1 MESQESKIFNY
12 SKQAKKVAFICM
24 GLGVLGI
31 VLSIVLPDMSA
42 NHYSRFWSNLLL
54 NTYYFAG
61 IAITGLFFLAAH
73 QLGYGGW
80 HVLFKRVPLAMSR
93 YLFVIFGLVVLIT
106 AGLLLDWHNLYGHWA
121 HPHEVAYAD
130 TGMAEADR
138 IVVSKSPFLNLSL
151 IHI

>member
-1 MESQESKIFNY
+1 MESHESKIFNY
-12 SKQAKKVAFICM
+12 PKQAKKIAFICM
-24 GLGVLGI
+24 GIGVLGI

-80 HVLFKRVPLAMSR
+80 HVLFNVFRWR
-93 YLFVIFGLVVLIT
+93 
-106 AGLLLDWHNLYGHWA
+106 
-121 HPHEVAYAD
+121 
-130 TGMAEADR
+130 
-138 IVVSKSPFLNLSL
+138 
-151 IHI
+151 

>member
-1 MESQESKIFNY
+1 MESHESKIFNY

-42 NHYSRFWSNLLL
+42 NHYSRFWSNILL

-73 QLGYGGW
+73 QLGYGGGMFSSN
-80 HVLFKRVPLAMSR
+80 VSR
-93 YLFVIFGLVVLIT
+93 
-106 AGLLLDWHNLYGHWA
+106 WQ
-121 HPHEVAYAD
+121 
-130 TGMAEADR
+130 
-138 IVVSKSPFLNLSL
+138 
-151 IHI
+151 